1 MHPDQTARAQAEALY
16 YTALDAIAAGNP
28 GSAVAACEA
37 ALAVDPS
44 FLDAMHALIRA
55 LQDAGELDRGIAVA
69 HQLAALDPDDVLA
82 YTSLSILYQRKGLVP
97 EAEAAALK
105 AKLLGWKQQL
115 QAAKAPQGWP

>member
-28 GSAVAACEA
+28 RSAVTACQA
-37 ALAVDPS
+37 ALALDPS

-55 LQDAGELDRGIAVA
+55 LQDAGELDQGIAVA
-69 HQLAALDPDDVLA
+69 RQLAVLDPEDVLA

-115 QAAKAPQGWP
+115 RAAKAPQ